1 LVFKKAMKEEALKL
15 KVELRPEWNVDED
28 EERVHMTQMEEM
40 ASKDLLMNEEMLP
53 ALMEEMKDE
62 IGIGFM
68 K

>member
-1 LVFKKAMKEEALKL
+1 MKEEALKL

>member
-1 LVFKKAMKEEALKL
+1 MKEEALKL

-28 EERVHMTQMEEM
+28 EERVYMTQMEEM